1 MPGPPQSIGLT
12 TSRSTPMA
20 PLATVNGE
28 DLDLLSAIRLSI
40 FEGGS
45 FVNDVVD
52 GVLLRQYAAERG
64 IANTDAELQL
74 AADELRYAR
83 GQEAAETVRQWLR
96 ENHQDVL
103 SYQDGIDLMLL
114 RNKIRNAI
122 PAEEIK
128 AYYAEHAV
136 EFETA
141 EVYSIRV
148 DNENLAKEL
157 VAQMN
162 DEGANFHVLAMEHSR
177 DDATRRLGGFAGN
190 LARAEMTGPV
200 AAAVFASRPVTIIG
214 PVKTE
219 HGWNLFKVTKIH
231 KPTLEQ
237 STDRVRLALMDQLL
251 SKLRAKA
258 RIEYPAL
265 DVAAS
270 V

>member
-1 MPGPPQSIGLT
+1 MP
-12 TSRSTPMA
+12 A
-20 PLATVNGE
+20 LATVNGE
-28 DLDLLSAIRLSI
+28 DLDILSAIRLSI

-45 FVNDVVD
+45 FLNDAVTL
-52 GVLLRQYAAERG
+52 VLLRQYAAERG
-64 IANTDAELQL
+64 VANTDAELQL
-74 AADELRYAR
+74 AADELRYTR
-83 GQEAAETVRQWLR
+83 GQESAEAVRQWLR
-96 ENHQDVL
+96 EHHQDVL
-103 SYQDGIDLMLL
+103 SFQDGLDLMLL

-148 DNENLAKEL
+148 ENENLAKEL
-157 VAQMN
+157 LAQMN
-162 DEGANFHVLAMEHSR
+162 DEGANFHVLAMEHSK
-177 DDATRRLGGFAGN
+177 DEATRPLGGFVGN
-190 LARAEMTGPV
+190 LTRTGMTGAV
-200 AAAVFASRPVTIIG
+200 AAAVFSSRPVSVIG

-219 HGWNLFKVTKIH
+219 HGWNLFKVTKHH
-231 KPTLEQ
+231 KATLEE
-237 STDRVRLALMDQLL
+237 SADSIRLTLMDDLI

-265 DVAAS
+265 DAAAT

>member
-1 MPGPPQSIGLT
+1 MP
-12 TSRSTPMA
+12 

-28 DLDLLSAIRLSI
+28 DLDLVSAVRISI

-45 FVNDVVD
+45 FLDDAVTRI
-52 GVLLRQYAAERG
+52 LLRQYAAERG
-64 IANTDAELQL
+64 ITNTDAELQL
-74 AADELRYAR
+74 AADELRYTR

-103 SYQDGIDLMLL
+103 SFQEGIDLMLL
-114 RNKIRNAI
+114 RNKVRNAI
-122 PAEEIK
+122 PEDEIK

-136 EFETA
+136 ELETA

-157 VAQMN
+157 LAQIN
-162 DEGANFHVLAMEHSR
+162 DEGANFHVLAMEHSK
-177 DDATRRLGGFAGN
+177 DDASRHLGGFVGN
-190 LARAEMTGPV
+190 LARGEMAGVV
-200 AAAVFASRPVTIIG
+200 AAAVFSSRPVSVIG

-219 HGWNLFKVTKIH
+219 HGWNLFKVTTIR
-231 KPTLEQ
+231 KPTLEE
-237 STDRVRLALMDQLL
+237 SADRIRLALMEQLT

-258 RIEYPAL
+258 RIDYPAL
-265 DVAAS
+265 DATAA